1 MTLGLLWG
9 IWAAINMIVFALYG
23 VDKRRAI
30 RGAWRIPERTLLTG
44 TWLLGGVGAWLAMR
58 IFRHKTK
65 HIAFQVSAPI
75 GAILS
80 LLLMLL
86 ASARLLI
93 LI

>member
-9 IWAAINMIVFALYG
+9 IWAAINLIVFALYG

-44 TWLLGGVGAWLAMR
+44 TWLLGGVGAWVAMR
-58 IFRHKTK
+58 AFRHKTK
-65 HIAFQVSAPI
+65 HTAFRVSASI

-80 LLLMLL
+80 LVLMAL
-86 ASARLLI
+86 ASARLLN
-93 LI
+93 LF

>member
-1 MTLGLLWG
+1 MTWLWG
-9 IWAAINMIVFALYG
+9 AWAAINVLVFSLYG

-58 IFRHKTK
+58 VFRHKTR
-65 HIAFQVSAPI
+65 HRIFRVSAAL
-75 GAILS
+75 GAALS

-86 ASARLLI
+86 ASMRLLDVI
-93 LI
+93 SS

>member
-9 IWAAINMIVFALYG
+9 IWAAINVIVFVLYG

-58 IFRHKTK
+58 IFQHKTK

-86 ASARLLI
+86 ASARLLN

>member
-9 IWAAINMIVFALYG
+9 IWAAINVIVFALYG

-30 RGAWRIPERTLLTG
+30 RGAWRVPEKTLLTG

-86 ASARLLI
+86 ASARLLN

>member
-9 IWAAINMIVFALYG
+9 IWAAINVIVFVLYG

-30 RGAWRIPERTLLTG
+30 RGAWRVPEKTLLTG

-75 GAILS
+75 GAMNS
-80 LLLMLL
+80 V
-86 ASARLLI
+86 SQ
-93 LI
+93 

>member
-9 IWAAINMIVFALYG
+9 TWAAINLIVFALYG

-44 TWLLGGVGAWLAMR
+44 TWLLGGVGAWIAMR
-58 IFRHKTK
+58 AFRHKTK
-65 HIAFQVSAPI
+65 HTAFRVSASI

-80 LLLMLL
+80 LVLMAL
-86 ASARLLI
+86 ASARLLN
-93 LI
+93 LF

>member
-9 IWAAINMIVFALYG
+9 IWAAINVIVFVLYG

-30 RGAWRIPERTLLTG
+30 RGAWRIPERMLLTG

-86 ASARLLI
+86 ASARLLN

>member
-9 IWAAINMIVFALYG
+9 IWAAINVIVFALYG

-30 RGAWRIPERTLLTG
+30 RGAWRIPERTLLIG

-86 ASARLLI
+86 ASARLLN

>member
-9 IWAAINMIVFALYG
+9 IWAAINVIVFVLYG

-30 RGAWRIPERTLLTG
+30 RGAWRVPEKTLLTG

-86 ASARLLI
+86 ASARLLN

>member
-9 IWAAINMIVFALYG
+9 VWAVINLTVFALYG

-30 RGAWRIPERTLLTG
+30 RGAWRIPEKTLLTG

-58 IFRHKTK
+58 LFRHKTK
-65 HIAFQVSAPI
+65 HRAFQVSAPV

-80 LLLMLL
+80 LLLMAL
-86 ASARLLI
+86 ASARLLNVI
-93 LI
+93 